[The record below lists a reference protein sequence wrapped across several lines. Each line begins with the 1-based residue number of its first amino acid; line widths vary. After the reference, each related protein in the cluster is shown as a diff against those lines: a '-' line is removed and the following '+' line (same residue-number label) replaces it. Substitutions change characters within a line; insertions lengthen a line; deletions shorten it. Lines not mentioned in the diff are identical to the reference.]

1 MLAALFLSFSRAA
14 WGQFAFA
21 AALLMVMSFATSRAP
36 SERPRIALIAILGTL
51 VALGVAGESAIID
64 IDHWRHYFLI
74 LGALWGLMVVSR
86 PALARPTAP
95 A

>member
-1 MLAALFLSFSRAA
+1 MVSPHDTSDQLWSIILAGGEGTRVSSLIHRWLGRPKPK
-14 WGQFAFA
+14 QYCAF
-21 AALLMVMSFATSRAP
+21 V
-36 SERPRIALIAILGTL
+36 GT
-51 VALGVAGESAIID
+51 VVESAIID